1 MLKKPK
7 RFYLAA
13 GAAVISVLT
22 FAAMAEAEARPNHG
36 GKHQHFRHF
45 QHHFYAQRHIYVV
58 PVVRPRTVQTVR
70 SVAPT
75 APVKWAKKCGDAP
88 EQA

>member
-7 RFYLAA
+7 RFYLVA

-22 FAAMAEAEARPNHG
+22 FAALAEAEARPQG

-45 QHHFYAQRHIYVV
+45 HHHFHAERHIYVV
-58 PVVRPRTVQTVR
+58 PVVRPRVVQA
-70 SVAPT
+70 VAPT
-75 APVKWAKKCGDAP
+75 VPIKWAKKCGDVP
-88 EQA
+88 EEA

>member
-7 RFYLAA
+7 RFYLVA

-22 FAAMAEAEARPNHG
+22 LAAMSQAEARPQG
-36 GKHQHFRHF
+36 GKHQQFRHF

-58 PVVRPRTVQTVR
+58 PVVRPHVVQA
-70 SVAPT
+70 VAPT
-75 APVKWAKKCGDAP
+75 APIKWAKKCGDVPA
-88 EQA
+88 EA

>member
-1 MLKKPK
+1 MLMKPK

-13 GAAVISVLT
+13 GAAVIGVLT
-22 FAAMAEAEARPNHG
+22 FAALGQAEARPNHG

-58 PVVRPRTVQTVR
+58 PVVRPRAVR
-70 SVAPT
+70 VVAPA

>member
-1 MLKKPK
+1 MLKKPN

-13 GAAVISVLT
+13 GAAVIGVLT
-22 FAAMAEAEARPNHG
+22 FATLGQAEARSQG

-45 QHHFYAQRHIYVV
+45 HHHFHAERKIYVV
-58 PVVRPRTVQTVR
+58 PVVRPRVVQA
-70 SVAPT
+70 VART

-88 EQA
+88 EEA